1 MIIETIVSTI
11 DKNSDV
17 NFSPFGIKKRNN
29 NVYISPYIP
38 SKTLSN
44 LESTKH
50 AVINYTDNVSFF
62 VNCIIGNKKF
72 KKKKCTNFPGYFLEN
87 CLSYE
92 QVVVKKILQ
101 DTKRPTF
108 ICEVQKNISVSNYQ
122 GHNRSKAAIIEAC
135 ILASRVNLLDE
146 NKIFNELEY
155 LKISVEKTAGPKEK
169 RSWEKIL
176 KYINEKI
183 YEK

>member
-1 MIIETIVSTI
+1 MIIETIVSTL
-11 DKNSDV
+11 DKNNKV

-44 LESTKH
+44 LKLTKH
-50 AVINYTDNVSFF
+50 AVINYTDNTSFF

-72 KKKKCTNFPGYFLEN
+72 KKKECKNFPGFFLVN

-108 ICEVQKNISVSNYQ
+108 ICEIKKKFSVGNYQ
-122 GHNRSKAAIIEAC
+122 GYNRSKAAIIEAC

-146 NKIFNELEY
+146 KKIFRELEY
-155 LKISVEKTAGPKEK
+155 LKISVEKTAGPTEK
-169 RSWEKIL
+169 RSWKKIL
-176 KYINEKI
+176 KYINEKV